1 MQRCSR
7 NRKGGA
13 LMKCNQLAHVN
24 FDDKPQYE
32 GLSSMWGSKVDLLQI
47 DLNGTIIEVRN
58 NL

>member
-1 MQRCSR
+1 
-7 NRKGGA
+7 
-13 LMKCNQLAHVN
+13 MKCNQLAHVN